1 MELNDTPLL
10 GRRKNIRQCAK
21 HVNYLMLDWWV
32 VAFYYLLHGSRFP
45 SDCAEEKASASLLD
59 AWLMEWDHKCG
70 AAVEEKQQH
79 STSDCQAGLASGVW
93 EISCVKPC
101 VWGLVW
107 NLRGKEVNKLNLAR
121 VLVSSTELDSPSGKN
136 KIWRRPCSTFTWFA
150 FLAATWSWQYPSLQL
165 TQRWFIIWW
174 IGQITSSLLLIFC
187 YQVSVTSK
195 AKVRLDESKAEIE
208 CTIPASSG

>member
-32 VAFYYLLHGSRFP
+32 VAIYYLLHGSRFP
-45 SDCAEEKASASLLD
+45 SDWTEEKASASLLD
-59 AWLMEWDHKCG
+59 AWLMEWDHNCG

-79 STSDCQAGLASGVW
+79 STSDCQAGLASAVW

-101 VWGLVW
+101 VWWGLVW
-107 NLRGKEVNKLNLAR
+107 NLRGTEVNKFNLAR
-121 VLVSSTELDSPSGKN
+121 VLVSSTELDSPSGEK

-150 FLAATWSWQYPSLQL
+150 FLAAAWSWQYPSLQL
-165 TQRWFIIWW
+165 IQRWFIICW
-174 IGQITSSLLLIFC
+174 ISEITSSLLSIYCSAGVGDF
-187 YQVSVTSK
+187 K
-195 AKVRLDESKAEIE
+195 
-208 CTIPASSG
+208 G